1 MPEWLHK
8 ELVKLANKKGLK
20 GKEKDA
26 YVYGTLDKYEK
37 ASEKTHKKALKK
49 ALKMQEVIKCLPSC
63 K

>member
-8 ELVKLANKKGLK
+8 ELVKVADKKGLK

-26 YVYGTLDKYEK
+26 YVYGTLDKYET

-49 ALKMQEVIKCLPSC
+49 ALKM
-63 K
+63 